1 MVAISKQSQGGGTF
15 LCQKDFCAISFLF
28 SHVGVYYFAKN
39 VKKNNVKK
47 KSFTIGK
54 VWKSL
59 PLQKDIEQVSNDLES
74 LVALL

>member
-47 KSFTIGK
+47 KSFTIRKG
-54 VWKSL
+54 
-59 PLQKDIEQVSNDLES
+59 LEIPAIAERHRTG
-74 LVALL
+74 VE